1 MPAAFPS
8 LVVTTKVSPDSSTVP
23 WQMSAENEIITL
35 IYMSGVRK
43 DPCVPQLGVLFCQF
57 LLGTSIGRKSGECI
71 LGSMNSTGYL
81 GNDFFHYL
89 LTHFLFSVQG
99 KNILEPFS
107 NFKITFFSS
116 ESWFSVLFLFF
127 FFFHLAVWD
136 LSSLTRD

>member
-23 WQMSAENEIITL
+23 WQMSVENEIITL

-81 GNDFFHYL
+81 GNDLFHYL

-107 NFKITFFSS
+107 NFKITFF
-116 ESWFSVLFLFF
+116 FL
-127 FFFHLAVWD
+127 
-136 LSSLTRD
+136 